1 MITVIVSLF
10 FVASLVTSIM
20 LVAACR
26 LSGRMQETGE
36 EEPISV
42 TVESLQSIA
51 EVELPKYS
59 QRRKTAPAHA
69 GI

>member
-20 LVAACR
+20 LVAACM
-26 LSGRMQETGE
+26 LSGRRQETSE
-36 EEPISV
+36 EEPMSV

-59 QRRKTAPAHA
+59 QRRKTAPVHA